1 MPRKQDP
8 IKKVTLKD
16 GRTRYRFVIDVG
28 RRSDGG
34 RDQRTYTYD
43 TLREAK
49 AERAKIIAGKST
61 GTYVAPSTLTLGE
74 YLPAWLAGKRNLRAG
89 ALRAYGDALKPVV
102 ERLGDVEVQKLRKA
116 DLDGL
121 VDWMLTSGR
130 RVGNVQKQSLS
141 PRSVCVMLTVLSGA
155 LDSAEKQGL
164 IVRNVAKLV
173 ERPTHRPKA
182 LKTWTA
188 EQAMAFLTYVAE
200 DRLYAAWCLS
210 LYGLRR
216 GEVVGL
222 RWDWVDLTGE
232 SAGELGVAKGTPTI
246 TIHKARVSVA
256 GEVFE
261 EDPKSE
267 RGRRT
272 LPLDATLV
280 AALKTL
286 KARQAAERLEAGAAY
301 ERSGL
306 VVVNE
311 LGRPPRPEWYGDR
324 FQWLA
329 AKAGLPVIRLHDA
342 RHTCGTLMHL
352 RGVPTAVISAW
363 LGHASAAFTLKT
375 YVHSQDGALHS
386 AGATL
391 MQALTGVEPA
401 APVAGLASDQGLGRD
416 HRRA

>member
-8 IKKVTLKD
+8 IKKVILKD

-28 RRSDGG
+28 RRSDGR

-49 AERAKIIAGKST
+49 AERAKIIAGRST

-74 YLPAWLAGKRNLRAG
+74 YLPTWLAGKRNLRAG
-89 ALRAYGDALKPVV
+89 ALRAYTDALKPVI
-102 ERLGDVEVQKLRKA
+102 ERLGAVEVQKLSKA

-121 VDWMLTSGR
+121 VDWMLSSGR
-130 RVGNVQKQSLS
+130 RVGNVKKQNLS

-164 IVRNVAKLV
+164 IVRNVVRLV
-173 ERPTHRPKA
+173 ERPTHRRREM
-182 LKTWTA
+182 KTWTA
-188 EQAMAFLTYVAE
+188 EQAMAFLSYVAE

-222 RWDWVDLTGE
+222 RWDWVDVTGE
-232 SAGELGVAKGTPTI
+232 RAEELGASKGTPTI
-246 TIHKARVSVA
+246 TVYKARVSVA
-256 GEVFE
+256 GEVIE

-272 LPLDATLV
+272 LPLDATLG
-280 AALKTL
+280 AALKAL

-311 LGRPPRPEWYGDR
+311 LGQPPRPEWYGDR
-324 FQWLA
+324 FQWLT

-363 LGHASAAFTLKT
+363 LGHASAAFTMKT
-375 YVHSQDGALHS
+375 YVHSQDEALHS

-391 MQALTGVEPA
+391 MQALTGVAPA
-401 APVAGLASDQGLGRD
+401 TPRVALTGDQGD
-416 HRRA
+416 TQDRRPA